1 MRDAA
6 NSFVATLLHNSFVAT
21 LLHGRHGKEVGK
33 KDLKG
38 RWNWEVGK
46 LGWGGGGLLTPAYV
60 VVRML
65 PGKVPRVRAVV
76 TLLCKRK
83 GSA

>member
-38 RWNWEVGK
+38 RWSWEVGK
-46 LGWGGGGLLTPAYV
+46 LGWGGGGAVDSGL
-60 VVRML
+60 R
-65 PGKVPRVRAVV
+65 RRADVA
-76 TLLCKRK
+76 RQ
-83 GSA
+83 SA